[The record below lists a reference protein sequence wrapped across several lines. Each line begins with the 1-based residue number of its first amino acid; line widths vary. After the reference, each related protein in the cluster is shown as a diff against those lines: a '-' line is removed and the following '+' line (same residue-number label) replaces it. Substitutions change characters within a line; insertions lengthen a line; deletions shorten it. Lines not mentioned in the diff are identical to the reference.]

1 MGSIHDVVS
10 EIISILN
17 TDISDPNSTRL
28 AKGLNWIYDDIPRTS
43 LSAPNYPR
51 ISVVSFGAP
60 STPHNLCS
68 NEQRVNVRTEIQVRV
83 RRGKWGSQSPQQ
95 FLDDL
100 SFDVLSA
107 MANIDNRAQLL
118 ANTDVFQSVLEA
130 ENTIYEDD
138 VIIRQLIYKN
148 VMVRNFNQ
156 YEAVTD
162 SDLEA
167 LYDSDGEQLQV
178 RI

>member
-1 MGSIHDVVS
+1 MAGVHDVIT

-17 TDISDPNSTRL
+17 TDITDPNSTRL
-28 AKGLNWIYDDIPRTS
+28 AKGLSWIYDDIPRAS
-43 LSAPNYPR
+43 LSTPNYPR

-60 STPHNLCS
+60 SQPHNLCS
-68 NEQRVNVRTEIQVRV
+68 NEQRVNVRTEIQIRV
-83 RRGKWGSQSPQQ
+83 RRGKWATQTPQQ

-107 MANIDNRAQLL
+107 MANTTNRATLL
-118 ANTDVFQSVLEA
+118 SNVSVFQSVLEA

-138 VIIRQLIYKN
+138 IIVRQLIYKN
-148 VMVRNFNQ
+148 VMVRNFNT
-156 YEAVTD
+156 YEPVTD
-162 SDLEA
+162 SAIED